1 MLPDMIGMSFDI
13 RVLLNTHERVVIV
26 LPHIRSSTQRS
37 TLSTTHILDLAPKP
51 LTAMLHLHL

>member
-1 MLPDMIGMSFDI
+1 MIGMSFDI

-37 TLSTTHILDLAPKP
+37 TLSNILDLAPKP